1 MTNFI
6 KEFGRGKKEICQRF
20 VFLVSLPSLI
30 SSFIVVTVES
40 HSRDSLW
47 ADPRNLLNKV
57 SFSRG
62 FQLCVNCLLTFAN
75 NNICRIV
82 YVNEPFILSLLNL
95 TSREK
100 VTGLDC
106 DGFEY
111 TLSMTLASPPF
122 PFMSFR

>member
-1 MTNFI
+1 MTTIRNWHH
-6 KEFGRGKKEICQRF
+6 GAGT
-20 VFLVSLPSLI
+20 FLESFFSMFQTPQL

-57 SFSRG
+57 SFPRG